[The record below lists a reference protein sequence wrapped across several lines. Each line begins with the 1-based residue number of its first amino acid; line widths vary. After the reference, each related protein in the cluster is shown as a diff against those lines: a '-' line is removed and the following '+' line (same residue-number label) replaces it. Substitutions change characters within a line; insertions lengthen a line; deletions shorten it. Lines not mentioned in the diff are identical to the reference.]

1 MLLQE
6 VMRDNIPQW
15 LKLAAEA
22 EPIFQGQMVDS
33 EKFRDYIKS
42 KIETKEAFMALA
54 RENDNALMG
63 IIRILTN

>member
-1 MLLQE
+1 
-6 VMRDNIPQW
+6 
-15 LKLAAEA
+15 
-22 EPIFQGQMVDS
+22 MVDS

-54 RENDNALMG
+54 RENDNAVMG